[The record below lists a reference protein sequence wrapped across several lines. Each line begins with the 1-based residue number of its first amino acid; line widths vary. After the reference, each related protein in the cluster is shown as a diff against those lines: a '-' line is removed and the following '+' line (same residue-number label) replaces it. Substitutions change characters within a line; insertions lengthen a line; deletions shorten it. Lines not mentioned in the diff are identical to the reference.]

1 MLSDVAT
8 AGPHSRV
15 SWRSMARAWP
25 PTTRS
30 LPLPTVAAVLGMAMV
45 PTAVL
50 LVQGADDFAGAVIA
64 AVLLSGATVAY
75 LVEDPAGDTLSA
87 SPTSLARRRLL
98 RLAAIALAVA
108 VTLLV
113 VLVVA
118 TSRAP
123 IGPLRLADRA
133 VELLAVTG
141 AAAGTAGLVHR
152 SGGAAAAPSGAVAG
166 PLSALLI
173 SSLAFRIHGLPAVGS
188 SAYHGRW
195 WILALVGWATAAWA
209 SRDPF
214 R

>member
-1 MLSDVAT
+1 MLSDEIT

-25 PTTRS
+25 PTTRG
-30 LPLPTVAAVLGMAMV
+30 LPLSTVAAVLGMAMV

-50 LVQGADDFAGAVIA
+50 LVQGADNFSGAVIA

-75 LVEDPAGDTLSA
+75 LVEDPAGDTLAA

-98 RLAAIALAVA
+98 RLAALGLAMTI
-108 VTLLV
+108 TLLL
-113 VLVVA
+113 VLVA
-118 TSRAP
+118 ASSQMPIAP
-123 IGPLRLADRA
+123 LHLADR
-133 VELLAVTG
+133 VIELFAVTG
-141 AAAGTAGLVHR
+141 VAAGTAGLVHR
-152 SGGAAAAPSGAVAG
+152 SGGAGAAPSGAVAG

-173 SSLAFRIHGLPAVGS
+173 SSLAFRIHGLPAIAS
-188 SAYHGRW
+188 SANHGRW
-195 WILALVGWATAAWA
+195 WIVALVGWATAAWA